1 MSLREKC
8 PYSELFWSVFS
19 PNAKKIHTRKTSNTD
34 TFHAVCNCFPTV
46 PSAIWGIFSEFLK
59 FCNLFHKPLGEESF
73 CQYCTRQRI
82 FCTLFICY
90 TRWSFA
96 IDLFSNVLF

>member
-34 TFHAVCNCFPTV
+34 TFHAVCTGFRTV
-46 PSAIWGIFSEFLK
+46 PSAI
-59 FCNLFHKPLGEESF
+59 
-73 CQYCTRQRI
+73 
-82 FCTLFICY
+82 
-90 TRWSFA
+90 
-96 IDLFSNVLF
+96 